1 MTVEITKEMNEH
13 QPINLRLPTP
23 GCYADADRSGLEA
36 DDVFDGMTEH
46 LFYTLGKL
54 APAASRHDLYM
65 ALSYAVRDRLMT
77 RYLAG
82 IEALAATPTRVVA
95 YLSAEFLI
103 GPQLGNNLLMLGM
116 QEAASEAL
124 RRFGIAN
131 LDEILEVEEEPG
143 LGNGG
148 LGRLAACFLE
158 SLASLEIPA
167 TGYGIRYE
175 FGIFDQLIRDG
186 WQVEITDKWLKS
198 GWPWEIP
205 HPDQACFVGFGGRTE
220 SYRDEHDNYRV
231 RWIPAE
237 HAIGIPHDVP
247 VLGYRVNTCD
257 RLRLWRADATESFDF
272 YAFNIGDYYGAVEEK
287 VGSET
292 LSKVLYPNDG
302 TDEGRRLRLKQ
313 QHFFVSCSLQDMI
326 RNLDARRIPIQEF
339 PDHWAVQLNDT
350 HPAIAVA
357 ELMRLLLD
365 DKHLNWEE
373 AWDIT
378 SRSLAYT
385 NHTLMPEALEKWGL
399 KLFGSLLPRHLEL
412 IYEINR
418 RFLQQV
424 RFKYPGNEQI
434 LRQLSIIDEDGAKAV
449 RMAHL
454 ATVASHHVNGVAA
467 LHSELVRTQLFK
479 NFANLWPH
487 KFTNVTNGVTPRRW
501 MALANPELSKL
512 LTTALGD
519 GWVKDLD
526 QLRGLEGLVDDSSFL
541 ESWESTK
548 LSVKRQLSNYIHRHN
563 GVLVD
568 PASLFDVQVKRIHE
582 YKRQH
587 LNALQVIAQY
597 LRIKHG
603 LADGMAPRT
612 VIFGGKA
619 APGYYMA
626 KLIIRFLNGIAE
638 TINADP
644 DMHGRLRVVF
654 LADYNVKL
662 GERVY
667 PASDLSEQIS
677 TAGLEA
683 SGTGN
688 MKFAMN
694 GALTI
699 GTLDG
704 ANVEIR
710 EQVGEE
716 NFFLFGK
723 TTKEIEA
730 LRHDYRPW
738 ELIHS
743 HPDLVEVL
751 KLIEQGHFS
760 NGDGELFKP
769 LLQNLTGHDPFF
781 VLADF
786 ADYLRAQ
793 DAVNRAWA
801 DRNRWNKMS
810 LLNTARM
817 GYFSSDRSI
826 REYAKRIWQA
836 DEFPVT
842 ITCEIE

>member
-1 MTVEITKEMNEH
+1 MKDHMPRPL
-13 QPINLRLPTP
+13 QLPTP
-23 GCYADADRSGLEA
+23 GCYADPDRSGLTA
-36 DDVFDGMTEH
+36 DDVFDGMAEH

-54 APAASRHDLYM
+54 APTASRHDLYL
-65 ALSYAVRDRLMT
+65 ALSHAVRDRLMT

-82 IEALAATPTRVVA
+82 IEAINATPTRVVA

-103 GPQLGNNLLMLGM
+103 GPQLGNNLLMLGI
-116 QEAASEAL
+116 QEAATEAL
-124 RRFGIAN
+124 QRFGIDS
-131 LDEILEVEEEPG
+131 LEEILEVEEEPG

-148 LGRLAACFLE
+148 LGRLAACFME
-158 SLASLEIPA
+158 SLASLQIPA

-186 WQVEITDKWLKS
+186 WQVEITDKWLKG

-220 SYRDEHDNYRV
+220 SYRDERGHYRV
-231 RWIPAE
+231 RWIPEE
-237 HAIGIPHDVP
+237 HAIGVPHDVP

-257 RLRLWRADATESFDF
+257 RLRLWRADASESFDF

-313 QHFFVSCSLQDMI
+313 QHFFVSCSLQDML
-326 RNLDARRIPIQEF
+326 RNLDQRGIPVHEF

-357 ELMRLLLD
+357 ELMRLLID
-365 DKHLNWEE
+365 DKHLEWDQ

-378 SRSLAYT
+378 CRSLAYT
-385 NHTLMPEALEKWGL
+385 NHTLLPEALEKWGL
-399 KLFGSLLPRHLEL
+399 PLFGSLLPRHLEL

-418 RFLQQV
+418 RFLQTV
-424 RFKYPGNEQI
+424 RLRYPGNEAL
-434 LRQLSIIDEDGAKAV
+434 LRKVSIIDEEGSKAV
-449 RMAHL
+449 RMANL

-467 LHSELVRTQLFK
+467 LHSELVRTKLLPE
-479 NFANLWPH
+479 FAALWPD

-501 MALANPELSKL
+501 MALANPALRQL
-512 LTTALGD
+512 LDESIGE
-519 GWVKDLD
+519 GWVADLD
-526 QLRGLEGLVDDSSFL
+526 QLRQLERYANDSAFL
-541 ESWESTK
+541 ERWQQTK
-548 LSVKRQLSNYIHRHN
+548 LTSKRNLSNYIHRQS
-563 GVLVD
+563 GLLVD
-568 PASLFDVQVKRIHE
+568 PASMFDVQVKRIHE

-587 LNALQVIAQY
+587 LNALQVIAHY
-597 LRIKHG
+597 LRIKNG
-603 LADGMAPRT
+603 QADGLAPRT

-626 KLIIRFLNGIAE
+626 KLIIRFINGIAE
-638 TINADP
+638 TVNADP
-644 DMHGRLRVVF
+644 DMDGRLRVVF
-654 LADYNVKL
+654 LPDYNVKL

-710 EQVGEE
+710 EQVGAE
-716 NFFLFGK
+716 NFFLFGMN
-723 TTKEIEA
+723 ESQVAELHA
-730 LRHDYRPW
+730 EGYRPW
-738 ELIHS
+738 ELI
-743 HPDLVEVL
+743 PQLPELGEVL
-751 KLIEQGHFS
+751 KLVEQGHFS
-760 NGDGELFKP
+760 NGDGELFRP
-769 LLQNLTGHDPFF
+769 LLENLTGRDPFF

-786 ADYLRAQ
+786 ADYLRVQQQVSA
-793 DAVNRAWA
+793 AWA
-801 DRNRWNKMS
+801 DRSNWNRLS
-810 LLNTARM
+810 LLNSART
-817 GYFSSDRSI
+817 GFFSSDRSI
-826 REYAKRIWQA
+826 RDYAERIWKA
-836 DEFPVT
+836 EAFPVA
-842 ITCEIE
+842 ITCNLDG

>member
-1 MTVEITKEMNEH
+1 MSEH
-13 QPINLRLPTP
+13 QARRLQLPTP
-23 GCYADADRSGLEA
+23 GCYADPDRSGLNS
-36 DDVFDGMTEH
+36 DDVFDGMAEH

-54 APAASRHDLYM
+54 APTASRHDLYM

-82 IEALAATPTRVVA
+82 IEAIRATPTRAVA

-103 GPQLGNNLLMLGM
+103 GPQLENNLLMLGI
-116 QEAASEAL
+116 QDAAAEAL
-124 RRFGIAN
+124 QRFGINN
-131 LDEILEVEEEPG
+131 LEEILEVEEEPG

-148 LGRLAACFLE
+148 LGRLAACFME
-158 SLASLEIPA
+158 SLATLEIPA

-186 WQVEITDKWLKS
+186 WQVEITDKWLKG

-220 SYRDEHDNYRV
+220 SYRDERGNYRV
-231 RWIPAE
+231 RWIPDE
-237 HAIGIPHDVP
+237 HAIGVPHDVP

-257 RLRLWRADATESFDF
+257 RLRLWRADASESFDF

-313 QHFFVSCSLQDMI
+313 QHFFVSCSLQDML
-326 RNLDARRIPIQEF
+326 RSLEQRGLPVQEF

-350 HPAIAVA
+350 HPSIAVA

-365 DKHLNWEE
+365 DKHLEWDQ

-378 SRSLAYT
+378 CRSLAYT
-385 NHTLMPEALEKWGL
+385 NHTLLPEALEKWGL
-399 KLFGSLLPRHLEL
+399 QLFGSLLPRHLEL

-418 RFLQQV
+418 RFLQTV
-424 RFKYPGNEQI
+424 RLRYPGNEEI
-434 LRQLSIIDEDGAKAV
+434 LRKVSIIDEEGNKAV
-449 RMAHL
+449 RMANL
-454 ATVASHHVNGVAA
+454 ATVAAHHVNGVAA
-467 LHSELVRTQLFK
+467 LHSELVKTKLLPE
-479 NFANLWPH
+479 FAALWPD

-501 MALANPELSKL
+501 MALSNPPLKELL
-512 LTTALGD
+512 RETIGD
-519 GWVKDLD
+519 GWVADLD
-526 QLRGLEGLVDDSSFL
+526 QLRQLEQFQDDASFL
-541 ESWESTK
+541 ERWQQTK
-548 LSVKRQLSNYIHRHN
+548 LASKRKLAQYIHRQS
-563 GVLVD
+563 GLLVD

-587 LNALQVIAQY
+587 LNALQVVAQY
-597 LRIKHG
+597 LRIKNGQAQG
-603 LADGMAPRT
+603 LAPRT

-626 KLIIRFLNGIAE
+626 KLIIRFINGIAE
-638 TINADP
+638 TVNADP
-644 DMHGRLRVVF
+644 DMDGRLRVVF

-710 EQVGEE
+710 EQVGAE

-723 TTKEIEA
+723 NESEIAA
-730 LRHDYRPW
+730 LHAEGYRPW
-738 ELIHS
+738 ELI
-743 HPDLVEVL
+743 PTMPELGEVL
-751 KLIEQGHFS
+751 KLVEQGHFS
-760 NGDGELFKP
+760 GGDGDLFRP
-769 LLQNLTGHDPFF
+769 LLQNLTGRDPFC
-781 VLADF
+781 VLPDF
-786 ADYLRAQ
+786 ADYMRVQ
-793 DAVNRAWA
+793 DCVSRAWA
-801 DRNRWNKMS
+801 DRTAWNRMS
-810 LLNTARM
+810 LINTART
-817 GYFSSDRSI
+817 GFFSSDRSI
-826 REYAKRIWQA
+826 KEYASRIWQA
-836 DEFPVT
+836 EPFPVT
-842 ITCEIE
+842 ISCELDG

>member
-1 MTVEITKEMNEH
+1 MH
-13 QPINLRLPTP
+13 DHAPSRLQLPTP
-23 GCYADADRSGLEA
+23 GCYADPDRSGLSA
-36 DDVFDGMTEH
+36 DDVFDGMAEH

-54 APAASRHDLYM
+54 APSASRHDLYL
-65 ALSYAVRDRLMT
+65 ALSHAVRDRLTT

-82 IEALAATPTRVVA
+82 IEAINATPTRVVA

-103 GPQLGNNLLMLGM
+103 GPQLGNNLLMLGI
-116 QEAASEAL
+116 QDAAEEAL
-124 RRFGIAN
+124 RRFGIER

-148 LGRLAACFLE
+148 LGRLAACFME

-186 WQVEITDKWLKS
+186 WQVEITDKWLKG

-220 SYRDEHDNYRV
+220 SYRDERGHYRV
-231 RWIPAE
+231 RWIPEE
-237 HAIGIPHDVP
+237 HAIGVPHDVP

-257 RLRLWRADATESFDF
+257 RLRLWRADASESFDF

-313 QHFFVSCSLQDMI
+313 QHFFVSCSLQDML
-326 RNLDARRIPIQEF
+326 RSLDQRGIPVREF

-357 ELMRLLLD
+357 ELMRLLID
-365 DKHLNWEE
+365 DKHLEWDQ

-378 SRSLAYT
+378 CRSLAYT
-385 NHTLMPEALEKWGL
+385 NHTLLPEALEKWGL
-399 KLFGSLLPRHLEL
+399 PLFGSLLPRHLEL

-418 RFLQQV
+418 RFLQTV
-424 RFKYPGNEQI
+424 RLKYPGNEAL
-434 LRQLSIIDEDGAKAV
+434 LRKVSIIDEEGSKAV
-449 RMAHL
+449 RMANL

-467 LHSELVRTQLFK
+467 LHSELVRTKLLPE
-479 NFANLWPH
+479 FAALWPE

-501 MALANPELSKL
+501 VALANPALRQL
-512 LTTALGD
+512 LAESIGE
-519 GWVKDLD
+519 GWVADLD
-526 QLRGLEGLVDDSSFL
+526 QLRQLEQFQHDSGFL
-541 ESWESTK
+541 ERWEQTK
-548 LSVKRQLSNYIHRHN
+548 LASKRHLANYIHRQS
-563 GVLVD
+563 GLLVD

-597 LRIKHG
+597 LRIKNG
-603 LADGMAPRT
+603 QADGLAPRT

-619 APGYYMA
+619 APGYYLA

-638 TINADP
+638 TVNADP
-644 DMHGRLRVVF
+644 DMDGRLRVVF
-654 LADYNVKL
+654 LPDYNVKL

-710 EQVGEE
+710 EQVGAD
-716 NFFLFGK
+716 NFFLFGM
-723 TTKEIEA
+723 TETEVAGLHAEG
-730 LRHDYRPW
+730 YRPW
-738 ELIHS
+738 ELIAQQ
-743 HPDLVEVL
+743 PELGEVL
-751 KLIEQGHFS
+751 KLVEQGHFS
-760 NGDGELFKP
+760 NGDGDLFRP
-769 LLQNLTGHDPFF
+769 LLENLTGRDPFF

-786 ADYLRAQ
+786 ADYLRVQQQVSQAWS
-793 DAVNRAWA
+793 DRTAWNR
-801 DRNRWNKMS
+801 MS
-810 LLNTARM
+810 LLNSART
-817 GYFSSDRSI
+817 GFFSSDRSI
-826 REYAKRIWQA
+826 RDYAQRIWKA
-836 DEFPVT
+836 ESFPVT
-842 ITCEIE
+842 ITCNLDG

>member
-1 MTVEITKEMNEH
+1 MKEH
-13 QPINLRLPTP
+13 SPSRLQLPTP
-23 GCYADADRSGLEA
+23 GCYADPDRSGLTA
-36 DDVFDGMTEH
+36 DDVFDGMAEH

-54 APAASRHDLYM
+54 APTASRHDLYL
-65 ALSYAVRDRLMT
+65 ALSHAVRDRLMT

-82 IEALAATPTRVVA
+82 VEAIRATPTRVVA

-103 GPQLGNNLLMLGM
+103 GPQLGNNLLMLGI
-116 QEAASEAL
+116 QEAAEEAL
-124 RRFGIAN
+124 QRFGISS
-131 LDEILEVEEEPG
+131 LEEILEVEEEPG

-148 LGRLAACFLE
+148 LGRLAACFME

-186 WQVEITDKWLKS
+186 WQVEITDKWLKG

-205 HPDQACFVGFGGRTE
+205 QPDQACFVGFGGRTE
-220 SYRDEHDNYRV
+220 SYRDDRGNYRV
-231 RWIPAE
+231 RWIPDE
-237 HAIGIPHDVP
+237 HAIGVPHDVP

-257 RLRLWRADATESFDF
+257 RLRLWRADASESFDF

-313 QHFFVSCSLQDMI
+313 QHFFVSCSLQDML
-326 RNLDARRIPIQEF
+326 RSLDQRGIPVQDF
-339 PDHWAVQLNDT
+339 PEHWAVQLNDT
-350 HPAIAVA
+350 HPSIAVA
-357 ELMRLLLD
+357 ELMRLLID
-365 DKHLNWEE
+365 DKHLGWEQ

-378 SRSLAYT
+378 CRALSYT
-385 NHTLMPEALEKWGL
+385 NHTLLPEALEKWSL
-399 KLFGSLLPRHLEL
+399 QLFGSLLPRHLEL

-418 RFLQQV
+418 RFLQTV
-424 RFKYPGNEQI
+424 RIRYPGNEAL
-434 LRQLSIIDEDGAKAV
+434 LRKVSIIDEEGSKAV
-449 RMAHL
+449 RMANL
-454 ATVASHHVNGVAA
+454 ATVASHHINGVAA
-467 LHSELVRTQLFK
+467 LHSELVRTKLMPE
-479 NFANLWPH
+479 FAALWPE

-501 MALANPELSKL
+501 VALANPALRAL
-512 LTTALGD
+512 LAETIGE
-519 GWVKDLD
+519 GWVADLD
-526 QLRGLEGLVDDSSFL
+526 QLRQLEGFQHDGAFL
-541 ESWESTK
+541 ERWQQTK
-548 LSVKRQLSNYIHRHN
+548 LASKRHLANYIHRQS
-563 GVLVD
+563 GLLVD
-568 PASLFDVQVKRIHE
+568 PSSLFDVQVKRIHE

-597 LRIKHG
+597 LRIKNGQANG
-603 LADGMAPRT
+603 LAPRT

-626 KLIIRFLNGIAE
+626 KLIIRFINGIAE
-638 TINADP
+638 TVNADP
-644 DMHGRLRVVF
+644 DMDGRLRVVF
-654 LADYNVKL
+654 LPDYNVKL

-710 EQVGEE
+710 EQVGAE
-716 NFFLFGK
+716 NFFLFGM
-723 TTKEIEA
+723 TESEVA
-730 LRHDYRPW
+730 DRHAAGYRPW
-738 ELIHS
+738 ELIS
-743 HPDLVEVL
+743 EQQELKEVL
-751 KLIEQGHFS
+751 KLVEQGHFS
-760 NGDGELFKP
+760 NGDGDLFRP
-769 LLQNLTGHDPFF
+769 LLENLTGRDPFC

-786 ADYLRAQ
+786 ADYLRVQ
-793 DAVNRAWA
+793 EQVSRAWA
-801 DRNRWNKMS
+801 DRGSWNRMS
-810 LLNTARM
+810 LLNSART
-817 GYFSSDRSI
+817 GFFSSDRSI
-826 REYAKRIWQA
+826 REYADRIWKA
-836 DEFPVT
+836 EPFPVT
-842 ITCEIE
+842 ITCNLDD

>member
-1 MTVEITKEMNEH
+1 MSEH
-13 QPINLRLPTP
+13 QARRLQLPTP
-23 GCYADADRSGLEA
+23 GCYADPDRSGLNS
-36 DDVFDGMTEH
+36 DDVFDGMAEH

-54 APAASRHDLYM
+54 APTASRHDLYM

-82 IEALAATPTRVVA
+82 IEAIRATPTRAVA

-103 GPQLGNNLLMLGM
+103 GPQLENNLLMLGI
-116 QEAASEAL
+116 QDAAAEAL
-124 RRFGIAN
+124 QRFGINN
-131 LDEILEVEEEPG
+131 LEEILEVEEEPG

-148 LGRLAACFLE
+148 LGRLAACFME
-158 SLASLEIPA
+158 SLATLEIPA

-186 WQVEITDKWLKS
+186 WQVEITDKWLKG

-220 SYRDEHDNYRV
+220 SYRDERGNYRV
-231 RWIPAE
+231 RWIPDE
-237 HAIGIPHDVP
+237 HAIGVPHDVP

-257 RLRLWRADATESFDF
+257 RLRLWRADASESFDF

-313 QHFFVSCSLQDMI
+313 QHFFVSCSLQDML
-326 RNLDARRIPIQEF
+326 RSLEQRGIPVQEF

-350 HPAIAVA
+350 HPSIAVA

-365 DKHLNWEE
+365 DKHLEWDQ

-378 SRSLAYT
+378 CRSLAYT
-385 NHTLMPEALEKWGL
+385 NHTLLPEALEKWGL
-399 KLFGSLLPRHLEL
+399 QLFSSLLPRHLEL

-418 RFLQQV
+418 RFLQTV
-424 RFKYPGNEQI
+424 RLRYPGNEEI
-434 LRQLSIIDEDGAKAV
+434 LRKVSIIDEEGNKAV
-449 RMAHL
+449 RMANL
-454 ATVASHHVNGVAA
+454 ATVAAHHVNGVAA
-467 LHSELVRTQLFK
+467 LHSELVKTKLLPE
-479 NFANLWPH
+479 FAALWPD

-501 MALANPELSKL
+501 MALSNPPLKELL
-512 LTTALGD
+512 RETIGD
-519 GWVKDLD
+519 GWVADLD
-526 QLRGLEGLVDDSSFL
+526 QLRQLEQFQDDASFL
-541 ESWESTK
+541 ERWQQTK
-548 LSVKRQLSNYIHRHN
+548 LASKRKLAQYIHRQS
-563 GVLVD
+563 GLLVD

-587 LNALQVIAQY
+587 LNALQVVAQY
-597 LRIKHG
+597 LRIKNGQAQG
-603 LADGMAPRT
+603 LAPRT

-626 KLIIRFLNGIAE
+626 KLIIRFINGIAE
-638 TINADP
+638 TVNADP
-644 DMHGRLRVVF
+644 DMDGRLRVVF

-710 EQVGEE
+710 EQVGAE

-723 TTKEIEA
+723 NESEIAA
-730 LRHDYRPW
+730 LHAEGYRPW
-738 ELIHS
+738 ELI
-743 HPDLVEVL
+743 PTMPELGEVL
-751 KLIEQGHFS
+751 KLVEQGHFS
-760 NGDGELFKP
+760 GGDGDLFRP
-769 LLQNLTGHDPFF
+769 LLQNLTGRDPFC
-781 VLADF
+781 VLPDF
-786 ADYLRAQ
+786 ADYMRVQ
-793 DAVNRAWA
+793 DCVSRAWA
-801 DRNRWNKMS
+801 DRTAWNRMS
-810 LLNTARM
+810 LINTART
-817 GYFSSDRSI
+817 GFFSSDRSI
-826 REYAKRIWQA
+826 KEYASRIWQA
-836 DEFPVT
+836 EPFPVT
-842 ITCEIE
+842 ISCELDG